1 MSTPLQAWEADV
13 LDVVGT
19 VIDRW
24 GFKFN
29 HGRLWCL
36 LFLRGRPLSA
46 MDLQEALGLS
56 KGAVSIITRELD
68 LWSVIQRRREPSS
81 GLLVYTA
88 NTDFI
93 AMIRRVLRD
102 REAPL
107 VRAMIDRLATAE
119 EDAGSDSEATP
130 EVIDRLRKMRELAT
144 LAQGAIDTFQTTS
157 QLNLGGLVGTLKV
170 AARRRLARAQ
180 R

>member
-1 MSTPLQAWEADV
+1 
-13 LDVVGT
+13 
-19 VIDRW
+19 
-24 GFKFN
+24 
-29 HGRLWCL
+29 
-36 LFLRGRPLSA
+36 